1 MVNEKMHQNLKKEM
15 QDLCSWLKLDFLDS
29 CLEET
34 FLGKEWLGESSYLGI
49 DELSERPP
57 IDFYTEENVEKRWR
71 KRLNKNEIIMIE
83 YLFKY
88 SFHVFGYSRDT
99 LNDFKNTFTALYK
112 FLFTMLINPLEK
124 EKYLL
129 PIKVMRNFIR
139 RIIILYFPLQASRIF
154 TIL

>member
-71 KRLNKNEIIMIE
+71 KRLNENEIIMIE
-83 YLFKY
+83 YLFT
-88 SFHVFGYSRDT
+88 SI
-99 LNDFKNTFTALYK
+99 
-112 FLFTMLINPLEK
+112 LFTSLVILE
-124 EKYLL
+124 
-129 PIKVMRNFIR
+129 IR
-139 RIIILYFPLQASRIF
+139 RMILK
-154 TIL
+154 ILSQHFINFFYNAN